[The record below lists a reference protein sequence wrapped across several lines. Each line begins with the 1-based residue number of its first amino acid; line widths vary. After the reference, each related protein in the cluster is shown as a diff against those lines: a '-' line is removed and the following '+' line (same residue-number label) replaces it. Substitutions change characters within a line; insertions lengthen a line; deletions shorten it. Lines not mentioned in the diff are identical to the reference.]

1 MKYCPKCSA
10 KQEDWVLVCDCG
22 HDFEKTTG
30 AKESPQNDCKNTL
43 KGKYQALWTISYYFK
58 LLAWINLGGAILVII
73 FLLEKASFTLAVA
86 AAVWGGTAFVVS
98 SAAAE
103 LIRLG
108 IDIEESLRKMIFL
121 QEKKDNKK

>member
-58 LLAWINLGGAILVII
+58 LLAWINLGGATINQVKCTVSKFRLK
-73 FLLEKASFTLAVA
+73 L
-86 AAVWGGTAFVVS
+86 TAKF
-98 SAAAE
+98 
-103 LIRLG
+103 
-108 IDIEESLRKMIFL
+108 
-121 QEKKDNKK
+121 